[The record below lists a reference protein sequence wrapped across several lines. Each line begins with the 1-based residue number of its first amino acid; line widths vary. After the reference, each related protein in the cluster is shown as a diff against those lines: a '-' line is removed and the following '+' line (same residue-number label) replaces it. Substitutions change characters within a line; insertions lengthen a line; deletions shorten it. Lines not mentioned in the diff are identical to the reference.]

1 MKSQPEIV
9 ILLSTYNG
17 DKYLV
22 EQLESL
28 LKQSYSNFIII
39 IRDDGS
45 SDETQKIITDYVTR
59 NRNKIYSLPFDQRNI
74 GPSASFCLLI
84 QYALEEKESFGFS
97 RIYMM
102 LCDQDDIWMERKI
115 EIQVSEM
122 LSAEQE
128 TDGWPI
134 LIHSNLRVVD
144 AKKMLIAESFIKY
157 QGLEIYRNRFTNI
170 ILSNLV
176 TGCTSFFNEE
186 LARKALPIPAK
197 AIMHDWWL
205 ALTATAFG
213 KLIFIDEPLVNY
225 RQHGSNTIGAKEF
238 SKFNGSPDRLWEKL
252 FAQKRIEHLIQVSE
266 QAFEFRGRFGNSLS
280 TRAHFC
286 LWISSMMSRGG
297 GIWQRALYKLARFL

>member
-1 MKSQPEIV
+1 MKNHPEIV
-9 ILLSTYNG
+9 VLLSTYNG

-28 LKQSYSNFIII
+28 LKQSYSKFIIV

-45 SDETQKIITDYVTR
+45 SDETQNIIADYVTR
-59 NRNKIYSLPFDQRNI
+59 NKNKIYNLPFNQTNI

-84 QYALEEKESFGFS
+84 QHVLKEKESLGFS

-122 LSAEQE
+122 LFAEREAIGQ
-128 TDGWPI
+128 PI

-144 AKKMLIAESFIKY
+144 AEKALIAKSFIKY

-170 ILSNLV
+170 VLSNLV

-186 LARKALPIPAK
+186 LALKALPIPDK

-213 KLIFIDEPLVNY
+213 RLIFIDEPLVSY

-238 SKFNGSPDRLWEKL
+238 LKSNERSGRLWEKL
-252 FAQKRIEHLIQVSE
+252 LASKRIEHLTEVSE
-266 QAFEFRGRFGNSLS
+266 QALEFRERFGNSLS
-280 TRAHFC
+280 TKQHFS
-286 LWISSMMSRGG
+286 LWISSMMRRGG
-297 GIWQRALYKLARFL
+297 GIWQRVLYKLARLL